1 MTTKT
6 RRKKKLLEPMSIRL
20 DPDVKAALE
29 GFAEEEDRSLSSY
42 VNRVLRDHV
51 ERVGTQQPRRQTRN
65 QEKATG
71 ALVAHFPLHVVK
83 DTEMLTGATVRDLR
97 VAFPIL

>member
-1 MTTKT
+1 MTP

-51 ERVGTQQPRRQTRN
+51 ERV
-65 QEKATG
+65 EATKEPEPPPPE
-71 ALVAHFPLHVVK
+71 AKPEPK
-83 DTEMLTGATVRDLR
+83 KRS
-97 VAFPIL
+97 

>member
-1 MTTKT
+1 MT

-29 GFAEEEDRSLSSY
+29 GYAEDEDRSLSSY

-51 ERVGTQQPRRQTRN
+51 HRIETQKHEPPRADAKAEPKADGKKRPPERS
-65 QEKATG
+65 
-71 ALVAHFPLHVVK
+71 
-83 DTEMLTGATVRDLR
+83 
-97 VAFPIL
+97 

>member
-29 GFAEEEDRSLSSY
+29 GFAEDEDRSLSSY

-51 ERVGTQQPRRQTRN
+51 ERVGSQKQPETPRQDAKPEGKKRS
-65 QEKATG
+65 G
-71 ALVAHFPLHVVK
+71 
-83 DTEMLTGATVRDLR
+83 
-97 VAFPIL
+97 

>member
-1 MTTKT
+1 MSHGTLAGYEVHMTKT

-51 ERVGTQQPRRQTRN
+51 ARLGSQRQLETPRQETKPEGRKKPPERS
-65 QEKATG
+65 
-71 ALVAHFPLHVVK
+71 
-83 DTEMLTGATVRDLR
+83 
-97 VAFPIL
+97 

>member
-1 MTTKT
+1 MT

-51 ERVGTQQPRRQTRN
+51 ERVGAQRQPETAKP
-65 QEKATG
+65 EAKAEG
-71 ALVAHFPLHVVK
+71 
-83 DTEMLTGATVRDLR
+83 
-97 VAFPIL
+97 

>member
-51 ERVGTQQPRRQTRN
+51 ERVESRRQPETPRP
-65 QEKATG
+65 EVKAEIRKR
-71 ALVAHFPLHVVK
+71 PS
-83 DTEMLTGATVRDLR
+83 DRS
-97 VAFPIL
+97 

>member
-51 ERVGTQQPRRQTRN
+51 ERVGTQQPD
-65 QEKATG
+65 
-71 ALVAHFPLHVVK
+71 VK
-83 DTEMLTGATVRDLR
+83 PETKKKPPERS
-97 VAFPIL
+97 

>member
-1 MTTKT
+1 MTT

-42 VNRVLRDHV
+42 VNRVLREHV
-51 ERVGTQQPRRQTRN
+51 ERVESRKQPESPKQEARQESKKR
-65 QEKATG
+65 
-71 ALVAHFPLHVVK
+71 P
-83 DTEMLTGATVRDLR
+83 
-97 VAFPIL
+97 

>member
-6 RRKKKLLEPMSIRL
+6 RRKKKLEPMSIRL

-29 GFAEEEDRSLSSY
+29 GFAEDEDRSLSAY

-51 ERVGTQQPRRQTRN
+51 ERVGSQRQPEPSKPDGKQDSKKRS
-65 QEKATG
+65 
-71 ALVAHFPLHVVK
+71 
-83 DTEMLTGATVRDLR
+83 
-97 VAFPIL
+97 

>member
-29 GFAEEEDRSLSSY
+29 GFAEDEDRSLSSY

-51 ERVGTQQPRRQTRN
+51 ERVGSQKQPETPK
-65 QEKATG
+65 QEAKPEG
-71 ALVAHFPLHVVK
+71 KKRPG
-83 DTEMLTGATVRDLR
+83 ERS
-97 VAFPIL
+97 

>member
-1 MTTKT
+1 MT

-51 ERVGTQQPRRQTRN
+51 ARIEAQKQPEEPKQEVKAEPKRRPQERS
-65 QEKATG
+65 
-71 ALVAHFPLHVVK
+71 
-83 DTEMLTGATVRDLR
+83 
-97 VAFPIL
+97 

>member
-1 MTTKT
+1 MT

-51 ERVGTQQPRRQTRN
+51 ERVGAQRQPET
-65 QEKATG
+65 EKPEG
-71 ALVAHFPLHVVK
+71 KKKPP
-83 DTEMLTGATVRDLR
+83 ERS
-97 VAFPIL
+97 

>member
-1 MTTKT
+1 
-6 RRKKKLLEPMSIRL
+6 L

-51 ERVGTQQPRRQTRN
+51 ERVGAQKHAPEKPESK
-65 QEKATG
+65 QEPK
-71 ALVAHFPLHVVK
+71 K
-83 DTEMLTGATVRDLR
+83 RS
-97 VAFPIL
+97 

>member
-1 MTTKT
+1 MT

-29 GFAEEEDRSLSSY
+29 GFAEDEDRSLSSY

-51 ERVGTQQPRRQTRN
+51 DRI
-65 QEKATG
+65 
-71 ALVAHFPLHVVK
+71 VAQRPPEPPK
-83 DTEMLTGATVRDLR
+83 PESKQDPKKRPTDRS
-97 VAFPIL
+97 

>member
-1 MTTKT
+1 MTTTT

-20 DPDVKAALE
+20 DPDVKASLE

-51 ERVGTQQPRRQTRN
+51 ARVEAKKQGEAQKADAKPEPRKR
-65 QEKATG
+65 
-71 ALVAHFPLHVVK
+71 P
-83 DTEMLTGATVRDLR
+83 
-97 VAFPIL
+97 

>member
-1 MTTKT
+1 MTT

-51 ERVGTQQPRRQTRN
+51 ERVAESQKEPEPPK
-65 QEKATG
+65 QEAKPEG
-71 ALVAHFPLHVVK
+71 KKKPP
-83 DTEMLTGATVRDLR
+83 ERS
-97 VAFPIL
+97 